1 MSSLL
6 GCVQPATGHPDSFFP
21 GDGPAL
27 LLKHLSARPQLSRV
41 TPASHLE
48 IRPAPET
55 VSTGVAEI
63 DALTGGLPRA
73 CLTEVYGPPS
83 SGRTSFLL
91 ASIAAATGRQEAC
104 ALVDVSDAFDP
115 QSACDAG
122 VDFRNLLWIRC
133 DPNRRVNQHK
143 GFGSQANNREQF
155 SISPDGRLLSS
166 NAHKIWQNRLEQT
179 LKATDLLLQSGGFG
193 LVAIDLGD
201 VPVEAARRIPL
212 TSWFRFR
219 RAVEHTATVLLVLT
233 QGPCAGT
240 CASLLLQLKEHT
252 ESRACSGAPTR
263 AELLCGLPVS
273 CEIERSRLE
282 RKPAQPD
289 RITFATK
296 TAWTR

>member
-41 TPASHLE
+41 TAASHLE

-91 ASIAAATGRQEAC
+91 TTIAAATRRQEAC
-104 ALVDVSDAFDP
+104 ALVDVSDAFHP
-115 QSACDAG
+115 QSAGDAG

-133 DPNRRVNQHK
+133 DANRRVNQHRRS
-143 GFGSQANNREQF
+143 GSQANNREQF

-166 NAHKIWQNRLEQT
+166 SAHKICLEQT
-179 LKATDLLLQSGGFG
+179 LKTTDLLLQSGGFG

-201 VPVEAARRIPL
+201 VPAEAARRIPL

-252 ESRACSGAPTR
+252 DTRASYGAPAR

-296 TAWTR
+296 TAWAR